1 VARPALEVADIFR
14 AHGPAWRRAQA
25 GHLSLGQLKVMSA
38 IERCR
43 TAALGGHVARCEA
56 CDHTHIAY
64 NSCRNRHCPKCQ
76 GAAAKEWLT
85 DREAELL
92 PVPYYHVVF
101 TLPAPI
107 ADIAYQ
113 NKAAIY
119 AILFKA
125 AAETLVTIAADP
137 KHLGARIGL
146 TAVLHTWGSALTH
159 HPHVHCIVPGGGLSP
174 ACPGQRS
181 GGARWVSCRP
191 GFFLPVRVLSRLFRR
206 LFLEQ
211 LVSAHEAGRLHFFGD
226 HAALAGGDAFTAYL
240 APLRTIEWVV
250 YAKRPFTGPEA
261 VLAYLSRYTHRVA
274 IANSRLITFDD
285 NGVTF
290 RWKDYRAKGRERQK
304 VMTLASD
311 EFIRRFLIHVLPS
324 GFHRIRH
331 YGLFAN
337 GGRAENLARVRDLLG
352 VPAQQDKPDA
362 DASADEPPTS
372 QLPCPCCSGRMIII
386 EIFEHGSTP
395 RTRPSSPIRIDTS

>member
-1 VARPALEVADIFR
+1 
-14 AHGPAWRRAQA
+14 
-25 GHLSLGQLKVMSA
+25 
-38 IERCR
+38 
-43 TAALGGHVARCEA
+43 
-56 CDHTHIAY
+56 
-64 NSCRNRHCPKCQ
+64 
-76 GAAAKEWLT
+76 
-85 DREAELL
+85 LL

-125 AAETLVTIAADP
+125 AAETLITIASDP

-181 GGARWVSCRP
+181 GGERWISCRP

-206 LFLEQ
+206 LSLDK
-211 LVSAHEAGRLHFFGD
+211 LAAAHDAGRLHFFGD
-226 HAALAGGDAFTAYL
+226 HAPLAERRAFAACL
-240 APLRTIEWVV
+240 APLRKIEWVV
-250 YAKRPFTGPEA
+250 YAKRPFAGPQA

-274 IANSRLITFDD
+274 IANSRLIACDD

-290 RWKDYRAKGRERQK
+290 RWKDYRAKGPERQK

-311 EFIRRFLIHVLPS
+311 EFIRRFLIHVLPG

-337 GGRAENLARVRDLLG
+337 GGRAENLARARQLLG
-352 VPAQQDKPDA
+352 VPPTQSEPSDTD
-362 DASADEPPTS
+362 ADEPPMQTV
-372 QLPCPCCSGRMIII
+372 PCPSCGGRMIII
-386 EIFEHGSTP
+386 ETFERSSTP
-395 RTRPSSPIRIDTS
+395 RTRPSSPITIDTS